1 MKPRLATWLIALGW
15 LLIACEAQ
23 NSPRSEQT
31 APTPSRPIIGLIT
44 PSIAQTMPIQTP
56 RATQQPTPAITAVA
70 CQKPST
76 WISYNV
82 LLNDTL
88 SELAYRS
95 GTSVEQIQQ
104 VNCLN
109 DTLIFAGQQL
119 YLPTLP
125 SVEPTNRIAA
135 PAEPSSE
142 PAPNPDLAA
151 IATRTIDIPIPSG
164 PNDQLLI
171 SPNLGIA
178 GTSFSLHYQKFEP
191 NANINYTIY
200 NEDFAIVATGEL
212 MADATGKITFVYV
225 SPVDTPSGFYLVEM
239 QSQNARAEASFEI
252 IESSTLPK
260 ASPEPT
266 STKASPSPI
275 TTPIE
280 STPTLNDE

>member
-15 LLIACEAQ
+15 LLIGCGAQ
-23 NSPRSEQT
+23 NSPRSDQT
-31 APTPSRPIIGLIT
+31 APTPSRPILGLIT
-44 PSIAQTMPIQTP
+44 PSLAQIIPTQAPV
-56 RATQQPTPAITAVA
+56 ATQQPTPAINAIA

-76 WISYNV
+76 WISYTV

-88 SELAYRS
+88 SALAYRS
-95 GTSVEQIQQ
+95 GTSVEQLQQ

-125 SVEPTNRIAA
+125 SVDPTNQIAA

-142 PAPNPDLAA
+142 PSPNPDLAA

-191 NANINYTIY
+191 NANITYTIY
-200 NEDFAIVATGEL
+200 NEDFALVATGEL

-239 QSQNARAEASFEI
+239 QSQTARAEASFEI

-266 STKASPSPI
+266 STKASPSPS
-275 TTPIE
+275 TTPID
-280 STPTLNDE
+280 STPTPNDE